1 MIDSHCHLADEVYA
15 GDAAAVIA
23 RAQAAGVSAAMC
35 ILDATDEAELSRA
48 EALRGLWPAM
58 VLSVGVHPHKAGAFA
73 GRAAGSAECVAT
85 NIDRLSPRGIGEIG
99 LDYHYDFAP
108 RDVQQQVFAAQV
120 ELAVA
125 RDLPVVI
132 HAREADD
139 DAVAVLREAG
149 RGKVRG
155 VFHCF
160 TAGHGLATQAL
171 ELGFFIS
178 FTGILTFPRAGDL
191 REVAARVPLDRTLLE
206 TDSPFLAPLPFRGK
220 RNEPAWVGR
229 VAEQLAAVHR
239 TTTEAVVAATTGNFV
254 ALFGA

>member
-15 GDAAAVIA
+15 GDVAAVIA
-23 RAQAAGVSAAMC
+23 RAQAAGVTGAMC
-35 ILDATDEAELSRA
+35 ILDATDEAELTRA
-48 EALRGLWPAM
+48 EALRVSWPSL

-73 GRAAGSAECVAT
+73 GRASASAECVAT
-85 NIDRLSPRGIGEIG
+85 QIDRLAPRAVGEIG

-120 ELAVA
+120 GLAVE

-149 RGKVRG
+149 QGKVRG

-160 TAGHGLATQAL
+160 TAGHWLATQAL
-171 ELGFFIS
+171 ALGFYVS

-206 TDSPFLAPLPFRGK
+206 TDSPFLAPLPHRGK

-229 VAEQLAAVHR
+229 VADQLAALHG
-239 TTTEAVVAATTGNFV
+239 TTREAVVEATTANFA

>member
-23 RAQAAGVSAAMC
+23 RAQAAGVRAAMC
-35 ILDATDEAELSRA
+35 ILDATDEAELARA
-48 EALRGLWPAM
+48 EAMRPLWPAM
-58 VLSVGVHPHKAGAFA
+58 VVSVGVHPHKAGGFA

-85 NIDRLSPRGIGEIG
+85 HIDRLSPRGIGEIG

-120 ELAVA
+120 ELAAA

-132 HAREADD
+132 HAREADE

-160 TAGHGLATQAL
+160 TAGHWLATQAL

-206 TDSPFLAPLPFRGK
+206 TDSPFLAPVPFRGK

-229 VAEQLAAVHR
+229 VAEQLAAVHH
-239 TTTEAVVAATTGNFV
+239 TTTDAVVAATTGNFV
-254 ALFGA
+254 TLFGA